1 MSLWKRV
8 LQERRIVV
16 VPLLTALVINLLVIG
31 LAVVPLSRALESDET
46 RAMDVKLALA
56 EANRMARIATDTKA
70 SQTRAGEEL
79 KKFYADVLPKDLSA
93 ARAVLYMEIATL
105 AAETGISHESS
116 VFEPEEVE
124 GSPLMRWR
132 TDVTLTGE
140 YAGVRRFLYHLE
152 TSEKF
157 FVVESVKLGQSGRV
171 QGGPGGGSGGS
182 LEVVLQVA
190 TYYSRTSAGGGQ

>member
-1 MSLWKRV
+1 MSLWRRV
-8 LQERRIVV
+8 LQERRMVV
-16 VPLLTALVINLLVIG
+16 VPLLTVLVINLLVIG
-31 LAVVPLSRALESDET
+31 LAVVPLSRALVNDEN
-46 RAMDVKLALA
+46 RAMDVKMALA

-79 KKFYADVLPKDLSA
+79 RKFYADVLPANLSA
-93 ARAVLYMEIATL
+93 ARTLLYLDLDTL
-105 AAETGISHESS
+105 SRETGISHQSS

-140 YAGVRRFLYHLE
+140 YAGVRRFLYLLE

-157 FVVESVKLGQSGRV
+157 FVVEGVKLGQSGRV
-171 QGGPGGGSGGS
+171 QGAPGGGSGGS

-190 TYYSRTSAGGGQ
+190 TYYSRSAPGGGQ

>member
-1 MSLWKRV
+1 MSLWRRV
-8 LQERRIVV
+8 LEERRIVV

-31 LAVVPLSRALESDET
+31 LAVVPLSRALANDET

-56 EANRMARIATDTKA
+56 EANRMARIASDTKA

-79 KKFYADVLPKDLSA
+79 KKFYADVLPTNLSE
-93 ARAVLYMEIATL
+93 ARSLLYLEIATL
-105 AAETGISHESS
+105 AAETGISHQSS

-124 GSPLMRWR
+124 NSPLMRYR

-140 YAGVRRFLYHLE
+140 YSGVRRLLYHLE

-171 QGGPGGGSGGS
+171 QGGPGGGTGGS

-190 TYYSRTSAGGGQ
+190 TYYSRPVAGGGQ

>member
-1 MSLWKRV
+1 MSLWRRV

-16 VPLLTALVINLLVIG
+16 VPLVTALVINLLVMG
-31 LAVVPLSRALESDET
+31 LAVVPLSRALANDET

-56 EANRMARIATDTKA
+56 EANRMTRIANDTKA

-79 KKFYADVLPKDLSA
+79 KKFYADVLPTNLSG
-93 ARAVLYMEIATL
+93 ARSLLYLEIATL
-105 AAETGISHESS
+105 AAETGISHQSS

-124 GSPLMRWR
+124 NSPLMRYR

-140 YAGVRRFLYHLE
+140 YSGVRRFLYHLE

-157 FVVESVKLGQSGRV
+157 FVVEGVKLGQSGRE
-171 QGGPGGGSGGS
+171 QGAGGGTGGS

-190 TYYSRTSAGGGQ
+190 TYYSRPTTGGGQ